1 VAPDKQRPADF
12 DKRVAIPA
20 QGVQHPANISLKVL
34 LVRIVPQLIISQCAR
49 YFGVQVGPVAHLDPR
64 GPRIVRY
71 ENVVRSIRRLG
82 LGIAQFH
89 RSDHKLFKSRRRML
103 QILRAG
109 PGHSL
114 AELALSHF
122 VRSSVSKRDA

>member
-1 VAPDKQRPADF
+1 MAPDKQRPADF

-20 QGVQHPANISLKVL
+20 QGVQHPANMSLKDL

-49 YFGVQVGPVAHLDPR
+49 YFGVQVGPMAHLDPW

-71 ENVVRSIRRLG
+71 EDVVRSIGRLG

-89 RSDHKLFKSRRRML
+89 RPEII
-103 QILRAG
+103 QIAASYVANTACRTETFTCRAG
-109 PGHSL
+109 PFS
-114 AELALSHF
+114 F
-122 VRSSVSKRDA
+122 